1 MESLRLINRVLNYNV
16 DVMEINSFIV
26 YICMDYCT

>member
-16 DVMEINSFIV
+16 DVREMNSFIV